1 MLARTKNVLISLL
14 SVLIISV
21 LMVSSACNIVLA
33 SDSRLTKDSTAN
45 ENKNEEKKKPE
56 KRVVNG
62 VTLVGEVTKEDVRI
76 AEGYKWIAKAFGHTD
91 IRLIGHPNDTILN
104 VEYHVPNLKKPE
116 AWYQLV
122 SLSITKTPFSLSERN
137 ALMNGQANSILL
149 FIDELNKIGHKA
161 EIKAIKVFET
171 EKRVDVK
178 PPASMVLI
186 NYYVGDEEVIGFM
199 MPFAKNIIT
208 VQFHKRFGSKIVQE
222 EKDMMVKIFKHLAN
236 LSEQED
242 IKIYEK
248 NKEAAKKQEEQ
259 LDSVIEFESEKDKNQ
274 EVKEEVEKEE

>member
-1 MLARTKNVLISLL
+1 MLAGTKIAFVSLL

-21 LMVSSACNIVLA
+21 LVISGACHIVLA
-33 SDSRLTKDSTAN
+33 SDSRLTK
-45 ENKNEEKKKPE
+45 ENPASKNKDEQKEKPE

-62 VTLVGEVTKEDVRI
+62 VTLVGKVTKEDVRI

-116 AWYQLV
+116 AWHQLV
-122 SLSITKTPFSLSERN
+122 SLSVTKTPFSLSERN
-137 ALMNGQANSILL
+137 ALMNGQVNSMLL
-149 FIDELNKIGHKA
+149 FIDELNKVGHKA
-161 EIKAIKVFET
+161 KIKAIKVFET
-171 EKRVDVK
+171 EKRIDVE
-178 PPASMVLI
+178 PPASMVLV
-186 NYYVGDEEVIGFM
+186 NYYVGNEEVIGFM

-208 VQFHKRFGSKIVQE
+208 IQFHKRFGNKIVQE

-248 NKEAAKKQEEQ
+248 NKESAKKEKEQ
-259 LDSVIEFESEKDKNQ
+259 LDSIIEFENEEDKNQ
-274 EVKEEVEKEE
+274 KIKEEVEKEE